1 MTGIFINGLSGKM
14 GTSLLNR
21 SNLDNNIF
29 ICKDIDDKEV
39 EVVIDFSHPSSTIE
53 TLDSIRNTNL
63 SIIIGTTGFD
73 DNQISYIKESSKS
86 RSILFAYNLSK
97 GISILKDSIKGFVE
111 SNSKNLSCRIEE
123 THHTQKIDSP
133 SGTAIVLKDLIE
145 FSDSKN
151 LIKEIQM
158 DSKRV
163 GNIFGIHKVIF
174 FSELEK
180 IKFSHEAIS
189 RNIYSDG
196 AIDAA
201 HWIKDQKNGMY
212 SFENFLNSED
222 LL

>member
-53 TLDSIRNTNL
+53 TLDAIKDTNL

-73 DNQISYIKESSKS
+73 DDQISYIKESSKY

-111 SNSKNLSCRIEE
+111 SNSNNLSCRIEE

-133 SGTAIVLKDLIE
+133 SGTAIALKDLVE

-151 LIKEIQM
+151 LIKEIKI

-196 AIDAA
+196 AIYAA

>member
-1 MTGIFINGLSGKM
+1 M

-53 TLDSIRNTNL
+53 TLDAIKDTNL

-73 DNQISYIKESSKS
+73 DDQISYIKESSKY

-111 SNSKNLSCRIEE
+111 SNSNNLSCRIEE

-133 SGTAIVLKDLIE
+133 SGTAIALKDLVE

-151 LIKEIQM
+151 LIKEIKI

-196 AIDAA
+196 AIDAT

>member
-53 TLDSIRNTNL
+53 TLDAIKDTNL

-73 DNQISYIKESSKS
+73 DDQISYIKESSKY

-111 SNSKNLSCRIEE
+111 SNSNNLSCRIEE

-133 SGTAIVLKDLIE
+133 SGTAIALKDLVE

-151 LIKEIQM
+151 LIKEIKI

-196 AIDAA
+196 AIDAT

-212 SFENFLNSED
+212 SFENFFNSED

>member
-53 TLDSIRNTNL
+53 TLDAIKDTNL

-73 DNQISYIKESSKS
+73 DDQISYIKESSKY

-111 SNSKNLSCRIEE
+111 SNSNNLSCRIEE

-133 SGTAIVLKDLIE
+133 SGTAIALKDLVE

-151 LIKEIQM
+151 LIKEIKI

-196 AIDAA
+196 AIDAT